1 MNAGLLRVLFV
12 DDDLV
17 DRMAFDRFV
26 KRGRLPY
33 ACVLADSAQAAR
45 KHLASECFDIV
56 ITDYSL
62 TDGTCL
68 DLLGEFKNVPFI
80 VVTGTGS
87 EETAVEAMKLGAR
100 DYLIKDPDGHH
111 LTVLPATVRN
121 VLERCAAE
129 TELREHREHLEELVK
144 ERTAELVAEIHER
157 LRAEEEKRVLQEQLN
172 HAQKME
178 AIGQLA
184 SGVAHDFNNL
194 LTVIFGNL
202 DLVRRQ
208 LSPDQE
214 KAIGASLEAIWE
226 AAQQAIGVTRSLLI
240 FARKVP
246 GEKKP
251 IDLCETVERTM
262 RMIRR
267 ALPASIELVTETAKE
282 TPIWTHA
289 DETQIQ
295 QVIMNLAVN
304 ARDAMPNGG
313 TLRIA
318 VAGAGGPID
327 EGVRRSGKPEAP
339 LVCLTVSD
347 TGTGIPPRIQARI
360 FEPFFSTKP
369 RGAGTG
375 LGLSII
381 HGIVKDHNGRIEVGS
396 VVGKGTTF
404 RVFLPACEPGVE
416 AEAGRSP
423 GGGPQGKGEKILLAE
438 DDDYIGTVLATRL
451 ESDGYLVIRADNG
464 QSLLD
469 ACREHGDSIR
479 LFVLDVD
486 LPKRSGIDCL
496 KDLRTEGCQTPAILM
511 TGSMEVDLTEP
522 LPGRTRL
529 LRKPFQVVELTRLIG
544 EALASPSGSG
554 AAE

>member
-1 MNAGLLRVLFV
+1 MSAGPLRVLFV

-33 ACVLADSAQAAR
+33 ACVLADSAEAAR

-62 TDGTCL
+62 SDGTCL

-111 LTVLPATVRN
+111 LTVLPATVKN

-157 LRAEEEKRVLQEQLN
+157 LRAEEEKRALQEQLN

-178 AIGQLA
+178 AVGQLA

-202 DLVRRQ
+202 DLIRRQ

-214 KAIGASLEAIWE
+214 KAFGASLEAIWE

-251 IDLCETVERTM
+251 IDLWETVERTV

-267 ALPASIELVTETAKE
+267 ALPASIELVTERE
-282 TPIWTHA
+282 GNTPIWTHA
-289 DETQIQ
+289 DETQVQ

-318 VAGAGGPID
+318 VAGADGPGD
-327 EGVRRSGKPEAP
+327 EGVRRLGKPEAP

-347 TGTGIPPRIQARI
+347 TGTGIPPEIQARI

-381 HGIVKDHNGRIEVGS
+381 HGIVKDHGGRIEVGS

-416 AEAGRSP
+416 AEAGRPP
-423 GGGPQGKGEKILLAE
+423 GGGRQGKGEKILLAE

-529 LRKPFQVVELTRLIG
+529 LRKPFQVVELTRLVG
-544 EALASPSGSG
+544 EALISRSGTE
-554 AAE
+554 AAK